1 MITLAEYKK
10 LGYRLIPEDG
20 EFMRYMA
27 KAWLTACKYTFN
39 RITAK
44 KLSEY
49 NRRGICELAEL
60 YYCDDKQIN
69 KPVTS
74 FQNEG
79 YSETY
84 GLPGNVNA
92 QTIEEKAY
100 AIMKIYFTKEQLF
113 RGVN

>member
-69 KPVTS
+69 KPVLSATN
-74 FQNEG
+74 QN
-79 YSETY
+79 YVPSHVITRVKSY
-84 GLPGNVNA
+84 LNN
-92 QTIEEKAY
+92 
-100 AIMKIYFTKEQLF
+100 KINTTDAH
-113 RGVN
+113 